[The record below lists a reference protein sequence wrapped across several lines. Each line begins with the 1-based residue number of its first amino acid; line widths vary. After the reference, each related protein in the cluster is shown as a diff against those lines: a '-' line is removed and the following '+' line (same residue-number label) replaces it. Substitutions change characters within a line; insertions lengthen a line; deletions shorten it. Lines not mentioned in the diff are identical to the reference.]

1 MDRFLIDQIERLA
14 GNVEKLRLSEYLQYV
29 SDTRRLI
36 WVNFISGV
44 ARGFGFAVGFSLL
57 GALFIVLLQRM
68 AVDSLPVIGEFLAE
82 VIRIVEKNL

>member
-1 MDRFLIDQIERLA
+1 MYRFLIDRIERLA

-36 WVNFISGV
+36 WVNFVSGV

>member
-1 MDRFLIDQIERLA
+1 MDRFLIDRIERLA
-14 GNVEKLRLSEYLQYV
+14 VNVEKLRLSEYLQYV

-57 GALFIVLLQRM
+57 GALFIVLFQRM
-68 AVDSLPVIGEFLAE
+68 AVDSLLVIGEFLAE

>member
-1 MDRFLIDQIERLA
+1 MDRFLIDRIERLA

>member
-1 MDRFLIDQIERLA
+1 MDRFLIDRIERLA
-14 GNVEKLRLSEYLQYV
+14 GNVEKLRLSEYLQCV

-68 AVDSLPVIGEFLAE
+68 AVDSLPVIGEFLA
-82 VIRIVEKNL
+82 

>member
-1 MDRFLIDQIERLA
+1 MNRFLIDRIERLA

-36 WVNFISGV
+36 WVNFVSGV

>member
-1 MDRFLIDQIERLA
+1 MDRFLIDRIERLA

-36 WVNFISGV
+36 WVNFVSGV

>member
-1 MDRFLIDQIERLA
+1 MDRFLIDRIERLA

-36 WVNFISGV
+36 WVNFVSGV
-44 ARGFGFAVGFSLL
+44 ARGFGFAVGFSQL

-68 AVDSLPVIGEFLAE
+68 AVDSLPVMSLSCSS
-82 VIRIVEKNL
+82 

>member
-1 MDRFLIDQIERLA
+1 MDRFLIDRIERLA

-68 AVDSLPVIGEFLAE
+68 AVDSLPVIGEFLAK
-82 VIRIVEKNL
+82 VIRIVQKNL

>member
-1 MDRFLIDQIERLA
+1 MDRFLIDRSERLA

>member
-1 MDRFLIDQIERLA
+1 MDHFLIDRIERLA

>member
-1 MDRFLIDQIERLA
+1 MDRFLIDRIEHLA